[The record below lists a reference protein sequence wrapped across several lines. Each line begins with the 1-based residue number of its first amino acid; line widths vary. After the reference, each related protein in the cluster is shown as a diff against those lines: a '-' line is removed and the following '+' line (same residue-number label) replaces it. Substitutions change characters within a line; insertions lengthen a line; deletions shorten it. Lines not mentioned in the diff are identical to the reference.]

1 MSKDIQQAMERI
13 RDKAIEEASVASSL
27 KRPTSPTQ
35 ATAHLKDKLGLSGY
49 AQSTQAFRGDV
60 VLREDGTPKGV
71 WVMTKGNAIYGQGK
85 RKPRRAWIP
94 EAACLAIEIWND
106 DDGAPL

>member
-1 MSKDIQQAMERI
+1 MSKPQEMKQEMERGALNP
-13 RDKAIEEASVASSL
+13 K
-27 KRPTSPTQ
+27 PTQ

-60 VLREDGTPKGV
+60 VVRDDGTPKGV

-85 RKPRRAWIP
+85 RKPRRVWIP